1 MKIKDRDINIEEA
14 IEYANGEEFILKRR
28 KNDIRLS
35 DYQINVLKRNGF
47 DYLKYSSIH
56 DLLFDIEEEL
66 NNDYD
71 DELDLVS
78 SQIAEYIYYSET
90 KKWDF

>member
-14 IEYANGEEFILKRR
+14 FEYANGEEFILKRR
-28 KNDIRLS
+28 KNNIRLS

>member
-90 KKWDF
+90 KK

>member
-14 IEYANGEEFILKRR
+14 FEYANGEEFILKRR
-28 KNDIRLS
+28 KNNIRLS

-90 KKWDF
+90 KK